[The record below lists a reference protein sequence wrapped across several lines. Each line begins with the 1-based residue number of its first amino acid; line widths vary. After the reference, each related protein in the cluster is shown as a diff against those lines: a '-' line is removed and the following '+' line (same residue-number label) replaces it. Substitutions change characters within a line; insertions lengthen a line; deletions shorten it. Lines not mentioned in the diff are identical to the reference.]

1 MTTLATSRSGGNGET
16 GVPGTAAPR
25 EAPSAGAAAVDL
37 VSRELLD
44 LLVRDLEG
52 HAELDPTTL
61 AYHLRQAEATAG
73 DGHWHS
79 AVNEARSF
87 IEGLVVGMAES
98 ESRRR
103 HHVISGVTPGV
114 EWRLGYHECR
124 KYLVT
129 VGLTGAEEMDMF
141 KHVYAIASRKGAHP
155 GVTDEGWGRL
165 VCHLCWASG
174 YLLLRRYVAWK
185 SNGRRRPPDLRGRD
199 GSDLGRRGLNGSWRG
214 WLAGVLRRTIGGAN
228 T

>member
-16 GVPGTAAPR
+16 GVSEANAPA

-37 VSRELLD
+37 VSRELLA

-52 HAELDPTTL
+52 HRELDPTTL
-61 AYHLRQAEATAG
+61 VYHLRQAEATAG

-103 HHVISGVTPGV
+103 NHVISGVTPGA
-114 EWRLGYHECR
+114 ESRLGYHECR

-129 VGLTGAEEMDMF
+129 VGFTGADEMDLF

-165 VCHLCWASG
+165 VCHLCWTSG
-174 YLLLRRYVAWK
+174 YLLLRRYAAWK
-185 SNGRRRPPDLRGRD
+185 SHRRRWPDDRRRSGDLCHGRQ
-199 GSDLGRRGLNGSWRG
+199 GPNESWRG
-214 WLAGVLRRTIGGAN
+214 WLTGVLRRTAGNGN
-228 T
+228 E